1 MTDLVAHGRRLF
13 TRTSALLVLLALALP
28 AAARADDAAVLYDP
42 ANVAQ
47 IELTVSDE
55 AEQSLLADPSTYVD
69 ATFRLTV
76 AGVVFGPKPAEVRL
90 KGHASFRPFDRKA
103 ALKVKFAKANRPFG
117 LKSLTLNNMVQDP
130 SMIRETLGYEV
141 MRAAGVAAPRTG
153 LAYVR
158 VNKLGYG
165 LYLNLE
171 TYDDVMLARLFA
183 TMQHLYEADDPGVDV
198 APGGASTYEMEEGD
212 EDDRSDLEAL
222 IAAANATG
230 SDWSEGMAGTADLDA
245 MTRMWAAEQYL
256 GHWDGYSVRGGP
268 HSPSN
273 YYLHSDEAGVF
284 TMLPSGLDQTFDLQ
298 HPFPGSGD
306 GVLVA
311 RCLADAS
318 CLEAFRTNLGAVSA
332 AADAMGIGTRLDVIS
347 ATVAAWRPCP
357 DREHAGDAKWQ
368 AAVTGAR
375 AFVRDRRA
383 AVASYLGAPAPAAE
397 PALES
402 TTPPPL
408 STAGCPAAPDPPP
421 APPRPPPVTPDPD
434 PPPPDPPPKS
444 EPALV
449 PPAAVALAGFTP
461 VPSRAP
467 RLAPRRLTA
476 RVSPGADLRPPY
488 RFTTSV
494 SLLPPAGVGRAR
506 ACEGRV
512 AVRFRAG
519 TRTIAMGGGFLRR
532 NCTFSSSV
540 AFEDASVFAG
550 RRTLTVQVRFKGN
563 DALLPRSAATRTVAV
578 RRVNAGL

>member
-1 MTDLVAHGRRLF
+1 
-13 TRTSALLVLLALALP
+13 
-28 AAARADDAAVLYDP
+28 
-42 ANVAQ
+42 
-47 IELTVSDE
+47 
-55 AEQSLLADPSTYVD
+55 
-69 ATFRLTV
+69 
-76 AGVVFGPKPAEVRL
+76 
-90 KGHASFRPFDRKA
+90 
-103 ALKVKFAKANRPFG
+103 
-117 LKSLTLNNMVQDP
+117 
-130 SMIRETLGYEV
+130 
-141 MRAAGVAAPRTG
+141 
-153 LAYVR
+153 
-158 VNKLGYG
+158 
-165 LYLNLE
+165 
-171 TYDDVMLARLFA
+171 
-183 TMQHLYEADDPGVDV
+183 
-198 APGGASTYEMEEGD
+198 MEEGD

-230 SDWSEGMAGTADLDA
+230 SDWSEGMAGTADLNA

-408 STAGCPAAPDPPP
+408 STAGCPAEPDPPP

-461 VPSRAP
+461 APSRAP

-476 RVSPGADLRPPY
+476 RVTPAPTCARRTASRPRSRCSRPPA
-488 RFTTSV
+488 S
-494 SLLPPAGVGRAR
+494 AGRAR
-506 ACEGRV
+506 ARGGSRSASE
-512 AVRFRAG
+512 RAG
-519 TRTIAMGGGFLRR
+519 GRSRWAGASCAGTAPSPRRSPSRTRA
-532 NCTFSSSV
+532 SSP
-540 AFEDASVFAG
+540 AAG
-550 RRTLTVQVRFKGN
+550 R
-563 DALLPRSAATRTVAV
+563 
-578 RRVNAGL
+578 

>member
-1 MTDLVAHGRRLF
+1 MTDGALHGRRLI
-13 TRTSALLVLLALALP
+13 TRTSALLVLLAFAVP
-28 AAARADDAAVLYDP
+28 EAARGDEAAALYDP
-42 ANVAQ
+42 AHVAQ
-47 IELTVSDE
+47 IDLSVSEE
-55 AEQSLLADPSTYVD
+55 AERSLLADPSTYVD
-69 ATFRLTV
+69 ATFRLSV
-76 AGVVFGPKPAEVRL
+76 GDLVLGPKPAEVRL

-103 ALKVKFAKANRPFG
+103 ALKVKFAKANRPLG

-141 MRAAGVAAPRTG
+141 MHAAGVAAPRTG

-158 VNKLGYG
+158 VNKQGYG

-171 TYDDVMLARLFA
+171 TYDDVMLERLFA

-198 APGGASTYEMEEGD
+198 APGGASTYELEEGD

-230 SDWSEGMAGTADLDA
+230 GDWSDGMAGTADLTA
-245 MTRMWAAEQYL
+245 MTRMWAAEQYV
-256 GHWDGYSVRGGP
+256 GHWDGYSVRSGP

-273 YYLHSDEAGVF
+273 YYLHSDAAGVF

-318 CLEAFRTNLGAVSA
+318 CLQAFRANLGAVSA

-357 DREHAGDAKWQ
+357 DREHAGDARWQ

-375 AFVRDRRA
+375 AFVRERRA
-383 AVASYLGAPAPAAE
+383 AVADYLGAPAPAAE

-402 TTPPPL
+402 TAPPPL
-408 STAGCPAAPDPPP
+408 SSTGCPAALDSPS
-421 APPRPPPVTPDPD
+421 APPRPPLVTPDPD
-434 PPPPDPPPKS
+434 AVPPDPPPKR
-444 EPALV
+444 EPTLV
-449 PPAAVALAGFTP
+449 PPAAVAVGGFTP
-461 VPSRAP
+461 GLFRAR

-476 RVSPGADLRPPY
+476 RVTPGADLRPPH
-488 RFTTSV
+488 RFTTTG

-512 AVRFRAG
+512 VVRVRAG
-519 TRTIAMGGGFLRR
+519 RRTIALGGGFLRR
-532 NCTFSSSV
+532 SCSFSSSV
-540 AFEDASVFAG
+540 AFEDPSVFAG

-563 DALLPRSAATRTVAV
+563 DALLPRAAATRTVAV
-578 RRVNAGL
+578 RRLDTGL

>member
-1 MTDLVAHGRRLF
+1 MTDGAIHGRRLI
-13 TRTSALLVLLALALP
+13 TRTSALLVVLAFAVP
-28 AAARADDAAVLYDP
+28 EAARGDDAAALYDP

-47 IELTVSDE
+47 IDLTVSDE

-76 AGVVFGPKPAEVRL
+76 AGLVFGPKPAEVRL
-90 KGHASFRPFDRKA
+90 KGHTSFRPFDRKA

-158 VNKLGYG
+158 VNKQGYG

-171 TYDDVMLARLFA
+171 TYDDVMLERLFA

-230 SDWSEGMAGTADLDA
+230 GDWSDGMAGVADLDE
-245 MTRMWAAEQYL
+245 MTRMWAAEQYI
-256 GHWDGYSVRGGP
+256 GHWDGYSVRSGP
-268 HSPSN
+268 NAPSN
-273 YYLHSDEAGVF
+273 YYLHSDAAGVF

-318 CLEAFRTNLGAVSA
+318 CLQSFRANLGEVSA

-347 ATVAAWRPCP
+347 ATVAAWRPCA
-357 DREHAGDAKWQ
+357 DREHAGDARWQ

-383 AVASYLGAPAPAAE
+383 AVATYLGAPAPAAE

-402 TTPPPL
+402 TAPPPL
-408 STAGCPAAPDPPP
+408 SGAGCPAALDSPP
-421 APPRPPPVTPDPD
+421 APPRPPPATPDPD
-434 PPPPDPPPKS
+434 PVQPDPPPES

-449 PPAAVALAGFTP
+449 PPAAVTVGGFTP
-461 VPSRAP
+461 GPSRTP

-476 RVSPGADLRPPY
+476 RVTPGADLRPPY

-512 AVRFRAG
+512 AVRVRAG
-519 TRTIAMGGGFLRR
+519 RRTIAMAGGFLRR
-532 NCTFSSSV
+532 SCSFSSSV
-540 AFEDASVFAG
+540 AFEHQSVFAG
-550 RRTLTVQVRFKGN
+550 RRALTVQVRFKGN

-578 RRVNAGL
+578 RNAPAA

>member
-1 MTDLVAHGRRLF
+1 MTDVAIHGRRLI

-28 AAARADDAAVLYDP
+28 EAARADDAAALYDP

-47 IELTVSDE
+47 IDLTVSDE

-130 SMIRETLGYEV
+130 SMIRETLGFEV

-171 TYDDVMLARLFA
+171 TYDDVMLERLFA

-198 APGGASTYEMEEGD
+198 APGGASTYEMEEGE

-230 SDWSEGMAGTADLDA
+230 GDWSEGMAGTADLTA

-298 HPFPGSGD
+298 HPFPGGGD

-318 CLEAFRTNLGAVSA
+318 CLESFRANLGAVSA
-332 AADAMGIGTRLDVIS
+332 SADAMGIGTRLDAIS

-368 AAVTGAR
+368 AAVTGAARVR
-375 AFVRDRRA
+375 ARPARGRGELPRRA
-383 AVASYLGAPAPAAE
+383 RARAGAGARVDDAAAAQQRRLPGDARLAARAAPPDRDARPGPAA
-397 PALES
+397 
-402 TTPPPL
+402 
-408 STAGCPAAPDPPP
+408 GRPAARRASPRSSRRPRWRSP
-421 APPRPPPVTPDPD
+421 ASRPPRPALRGWPRAGSRPASPPTPTCARRTAS
-434 PPPPDPPPKS
+434 PPRS
-444 EPALV
+444 RSSR
-449 PPAAVALAGFTP
+449 PPASA
-461 VPSRAP
+461 
-467 RLAPRRLTA
+467 
-476 RVSPGADLRPPY
+476 
-488 RFTTSV
+488 
-494 SLLPPAGVGRAR
+494 GRAR
-506 ACEGRV
+506 ARGGSRS
-512 AVRFRAG
+512 ASRRAG
-519 TRTIAMGGGFLRR
+519 GRSRWAGASCAGTAASPRRWPSRTRAP
-532 NCTFSSSV
+532 SP
-540 AFEDASVFAG
+540 A

-578 RRVNAGL
+578 RNAPAA